1 MENGV
6 VPPAVRSPPLR
17 RRVAAVRRAGTPKIA
32 IPRAKAVSTAPQ
44 LPSPGHAVIHAER
57 TTNFRRPPPVVVRR
71 EPPPATDGVVGW
83 ADVVRHLRASA
94 DRMLRESPAWTISL
108 SVNTL
113 LLLMLSLLFVGG
125 DVPRRGPVLELAF
138 GPATPEPAERPGE
151 ATAPVAIPRSEPD
164 VEPVVAVPVV
174 PLPRSTLPE
183 RPPEP
188 LGTVAMV
195 AHADAPF
202 LGQLLSGRDPG
213 RRERLVARGGGTAGT
228 EAAVARAL
236 GWIVRQ
242 QQRDGLWSLTGPY
255 ADAGSQENRLAATAM
270 ALLALQGAGNTD
282 RAGDHRRAV
291 QRAWRE
297 LLAAQRPEGHF
308 EPGPLPAQHALYSH
322 AQATIALCELAAM
335 TGDQAH
341 AEHARRA
348 VAYAVA
354 AQGPDGG
361 WRYEPGRDG
370 DMSVTGWYVMA
381 LVSAR
386 SAEIDVPAETF
397 ARLEGFV
404 DRVAVDDGSR
414 YGYRR
419 EVEHRPASPVTAAVT
434 AEGLLC
440 RLYLAWAPDDP
451 RVVAGIERLFSDRP
465 LDFGADKDVY
475 AWYYITQVA
484 HHAGGTVW
492 NRWNAGLRE
501 VLPNAQVAKGREA
514 GSWDPALDRWGHVG
528 GRLFVTSLCTCML
541 EVYYRH
547 LPLHERAGATAP

>member
-1 MENGV
+1 MASARRASLAA
-6 VPPAVRSPPLR
+6 PPAGGVRSPGPS
-17 RRVAAVRRAGTPKIA
+17 PKIA
-32 IPRAKAVSTAPQ
+32 TPRAHVVSSAPQ
-44 LPSPGHAVIHAER
+44 LPSPGHAVIDTE
-57 TTNFRRPPPVVVRR
+57 TTTTSRRPSLVMVRR
-71 EPPPATDGVVGW
+71 AAPSPADGVVGW
-83 ADVVRHLRASA
+83 ADVVRHLRGSA
-94 DRMLRESPAWTISL
+94 ERLLRDSPAWTISL

-113 LLLMLSLLFVGG
+113 VLLVLSLLFVG
-125 DVPRRGPVLELAF
+125 DEPSRRGPALELAF
-138 GPATPEPAERPGE
+138 GPASPEPAERPGE
-151 ATAPVAIPRSEPD
+151 AIAPVEIPRTEPE
-164 VEPVVAVPVV
+164 VEPVAAAPVV
-174 PLPRSTLPE
+174 PLPRSTLPQ

-195 AHADAPF
+195 ARADAPF

-213 RRERLVARGGGTAGT
+213 RRERLVARGGGTGGT

-255 ADAGSQENRLAATAM
+255 TDAGAQENRLAATAM

-291 QRAWRE
+291 ERAWRE
-297 LLAAQRPEGHF
+297 LFTAQRPEGHF
-308 EPGPLPAQHALYSH
+308 EPGSLPAQHALYSH
-322 AQATIALCELAAM
+322 AQVTIALCELAAM
-335 TGDQAH
+335 TGDQTH
-341 AEHARRA
+341 AQRARRA

-370 DMSVTGWYVMA
+370 DMSVTGWYLMA

-386 SAEIDVPAETF
+386 SAGIDVPAETF

-440 RLYLAWAPDDP
+440 RLYLTWAADDP
-451 RVVAGIERLFSDRP
+451 RVVAGIERLFAERP

-475 AWYYITQVA
+475 AWYYVTQVA

-492 NRWNAGLRE
+492 ERWNADLRE
-501 VLPNAQVAKGREA
+501 VVPIEQVSKGREA

-547 LPLHERAGATAP
+547 LPLHARGSAAEP